1 MSAPYLVTFYLY
13 PNSSVLWVP
22 ACECPLF
29 DHFLS
34 SLLSTHLLFY
44 SHILTPLSSRDTIV
58 QLSLVQENISLNPEL
73 DFGSGSQIFINLNL
87 NLQLLKK
94 LSQCFAILERL
105 TWHKSNKLSN
115 ILKIIYVI
123 V

>member
-1 MSAPYLVTFYLY
+1 MTKPSVQGMGGCVTGDFTLRLY
-13 PNSSVLWVP
+13 GPRNV
-22 ACECPLF
+22 
-29 DHFLS
+29 
-34 SLLSTHLLFY
+34 T
-44 SHILTPLSSRDTIV
+44 TPI
-58 QLSLVQENISLNPEL
+58 QLSDDGIKWHHQQDIQS
-73 DFGSGSQIFINLNL
+73 
-87 NLQLLKK
+87 LKK